1 MTISRRAYAKQRGV
15 TEGAVRKAIA
25 EGRVSVE
32 PDGTIDQVKADAH
45 WNDGIVPPVPGGSG
59 FGGAVRK
66 KQTAAQSANKRAVPR
81 EAVEAVEE
89 TLRAEGQ
96 EVPAQPGG
104 MTFIQARTAN
114 EILKAQERKLKL
126 DKMRGELVD
135 RARATALVFNLGRQ
149 ERDAWMNWP
158 VRVAALIAAETN
170 ADVHAVQNSLDKYVR
185 QQLAEMAG
193 VDLQL

>member
-1 MTISRRAYAKQRGV
+1 MTMSRRAYGKKRGV

-25 EGRVSVE
+25 EGRITAE
-32 PDGTIDQVKADAH
+32 PDGTIDPAKADAH
-45 WNDGIVPPVPGGSG
+45 WNDGIIPRGNGAG
-59 FGGAVRK
+59 MGGAVRK
-66 KQTAAQSANKRAVPR
+66 KQTAANKRAVPV

-96 EVPAQPGG
+96 EVPDQPGG

-114 EILKAQERKLKL
+114 EILKAQERKLRL
-126 DKMRGELVD
+126 ERLRGELID

-170 ADVHAVQNSLDKYVR
+170 SDVHAVQNSLDKYVR
-185 QQLAEMAG
+185 QQLAEMG
-193 VDLQL
+193 GIEIKL